1 MDEGRKRV
9 GNCRFYEQ
17 KYPEV
22 DDLVMVR
29 VKSITEIGAYV
40 SLLEYDNSEGL
51 ILSSELSRKRIR
63 SISQLIRVGRT
74 EAVVVLRVDPEK
86 GYVDLSKSKVAPE
99 DIPKCEEKYNK
110 AKTVH
115 SIMRH
120 LAEVTDQP
128 LEGLYEAI
136 GWPLYR
142 RFGHAFDAFKIAL
155 TEPEDVFKD
164 VTFPTPD
171 TKEQLLQIIQRRLK
185 PQPVKIRAD
194 VEVTCFAYEGIDA
207 IKKALKLGEEQGDE
221 DTAISITLV
230 APPLYVMVTT
240 SHDKTL
246 GITILDKAVKAIT
259 ETIETSGGN
268 LVLKAAPRV
277 VNEKDDH
284 SLSVLL
290 EQLKEQNKE
299 VEGDDESDE
308 EIGM

>member
-1 MDEGRKRV
+1 MAEERKRV
-9 GNCRFYEQ
+9 INCRFYEQ
-17 KYPEV
+17 KFPEV
-22 DDLVMVR
+22 DELVMVR
-29 VKSITEIGAYV
+29 VKSITDIGAYV

-74 EAVVVLRVDPEK
+74 EAVVVLRVDSEK

-99 DIPKCEEKYNK
+99 DIPKCEERYNK

-120 LAEVTDQP
+120 LAETTNQD
-128 LEGLYEAI
+128 LEHLYEVV

-142 RFGHAFDAFKIAL
+142 RFTHAFDAFKAAL
-155 TEPEDVFKD
+155 TEPDDVFKD
-164 VTFPTPD
+164 IAFPTPEIR
-171 TKEQLLQIIQRRLK
+171 EQLLQIIQRRLK

-194 VEVTCFAYEGIDA
+194 VEVTCFSYEGIDA
-207 IKKALKLGEEQGDE
+207 IKKALKLGEAHGDE
-221 DTAISITLV
+221 ETPISITLV

-240 SHDKTL
+240 SHDKVHGTSVL
-246 GITILDKAVKAIT
+246 EKAVKTIT
-259 ETIETSGGN
+259 ESIEESGGSI
-268 LVLKAAPRV
+268 VIKAAPRV

-290 EQLKEQNKE
+290 EQLKDQNKE
-299 VEGDDESDE
+299 VGGDSESE
-308 EIGM
+308 EEVGM

>member
-1 MDEGRKRV
+1 MAEDRQRV
-9 GNCRFYEQ
+9 KNCRFYEQ
-17 KYPEV
+17 KFPEV
-22 DDLVMVR
+22 DELVMVR
-29 VKSITEIGAYV
+29 VKSITDIGAYV

-74 EAVVVLRVDPEK
+74 EAVVVLRVDSEK

-99 DIPKCEEKYNK
+99 DIPKCEERYNK

-120 LAEVTDQP
+120 LAETTNQD
-128 LEGLYEAI
+128 LENLYEQV

-142 RFGHAFDAFKIAL
+142 RFNHAFDAFKAAL
-155 TEPEDVFKD
+155 TEPDDVFKD
-164 VTFPTPD
+164 INFPTPE
-171 TKEQLLQIIQRRLK
+171 TREQLLQIIQRRLK

-194 VEVTCFAYEGIDA
+194 VEVTCFSYEGIDA
-207 IKKALKLGEEQGDE
+207 IKKALKAGEAHGDE
-221 DTAISITLV
+221 ETPISITLV

-240 SHDKTL
+240 SHDKL
-246 GITILDKAVKAIT
+246 HGINILEKAVKTIT
-259 ETIETSGGN
+259 ESIEATGGN
-268 LVLKAAPRV
+268 IVIKAAPRV

-290 EQLKEQNKE
+290 EQLKDQNKE
-299 VEGDDESDE
+299 VEGDDESE
-308 EIGM
+308 EETGM

>member
-1 MDEGRKRV
+1 MAEERKRV
-9 GNCRFYEQ
+9 SNCRFYEQ

-74 EAVVVLRVDPEK
+74 EVVVVLRVDPEK

-120 LAEVTDQP
+120 LSEITDQN
-128 LEGLYEAI
+128 LETLYETI

-142 RFGHAFDAFKIAL
+142 RFNHAFDAFKLAL
-155 TEPEDVFKD
+155 TEPDKVFKD
-164 VTFPTPD
+164 IQFPTPD

-185 PQPVKIRAD
+185 PQPVKVRAD
-194 VEVTCFAYEGIDA
+194 IEVTCFAYDGIDA
-207 IKKALKLGEEQGDE
+207 IKKALKLGEEQGDD
-221 DTAISITLV
+221 DTPINITLV

-240 SHDKTL
+240 SHDKGL
-246 GITILDKAVKAIT
+246 GIATLDKAVKVIT
-259 ETIETSGGN
+259 ESIESSGGN
-268 LVLKAAPRV
+268 IVLKAAPRV

-299 VEGDDESDE
+299 VEGDEESEE